1 MAVAAHQ
8 SLSFAKMPCH
18 IPGTVELVLLIFLFL
33 TQECLEAQ
41 MSTFWGKTHK
51 AIPNLSIATH
61 SSSGGIPR
69 VFLVTSLRDCLLYL
83 IGRKEYCVI
92 DGACHQPGFWIS
104 VGKSVEL
111 SPSCSLFFLNVLLSV
126 FPIPVLE
133 QW

>member
-1 MAVAAHQ
+1 
-8 SLSFAKMPCH
+8 
-18 IPGTVELVLLIFLFL
+18 
-33 TQECLEAQ
+33 

-92 DGACHQPGFWIS
+92 GACHQPGFWIS

-126 FPIPVLE
+126 FPIPFLE